1 MKHFSAALAVS
12 ILSLLGACATVP
24 NVRGKPVPTAYFI
37 FYEQDSV
44 TPTADAAPIFD
55 EAAAFLTQYDNTSV
69 RIVGHVAA
77 DETVAD
83 LDQQRASHAAEE
95 LVKRGAQAP
104 RMQLLGVGNSESVSK
119 GSDSVDGSAD
129 RRVEI
134 LFGTM

>member
-1 MKHFSAALAVS
+1 MKLTNAILVAGTAV
-12 ILSLLGACATVP
+12 LLGACAAAP

-44 TPTADAAPIFD
+44 TPTADPAPIFD

-69 RIVGHVAA
+69 RIVGHVSA

-119 GSDSVDGSAD
+119 GSDAVDGSAD